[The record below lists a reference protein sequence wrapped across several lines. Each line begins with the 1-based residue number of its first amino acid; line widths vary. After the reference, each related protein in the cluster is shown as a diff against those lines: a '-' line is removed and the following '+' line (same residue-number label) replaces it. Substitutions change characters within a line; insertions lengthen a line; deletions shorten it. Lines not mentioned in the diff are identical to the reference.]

1 MFSRKTREETKKGE
15 LQAKKWRNHAKK
27 KKRKKNPKHRI
38 ISPWM
43 QTSKSSKEQD
53 AKEQGLPDT
62 AERHPGKVSGYFP

>member
-1 MFSRKTREETKKGE
+1 MP
-15 LQAKKWRNHAKK
+15 
-27 KKRKKNPKHRI
+27 KKRKKTPKHRI

-53 AKEQGLPDT
+53 AKDQGLPDT